1 MKKTI
6 LYASVIAILIT
17 AGCKK
22 NNDAPNA
29 RDPIINNFSPS
40 SLEYVKLTPGKYLVY
55 KDSASGN
62 LDSVLV
68 TKSEIT
74 WITTPAIP
82 YQDFFNHGS
91 PAYSN
96 YLMRL
101 TLTKFSGISQNVWF
115 DGYARAE
122 LPTDDAISKMYEI
135 DSTRSPLHNNIITGP
150 PVSSIT
156 IETKTY
162 TDVIKSVAVTAVDI
176 SDPAYNKSTLYW
188 AKKIGII
195 KRTIVTTGGKI
206 RTYNLLRNN

>member
-82 YQDFFNHGS
+82 YHDIFNPGS

-101 TLTKFSGISQNVWF
+101 ALTKFSGISQKVWF
-115 DGYARAE
+115 NGHARAE
-122 LPTDDAISKMYEI
+122 LPNDDAIIKMYEV
-135 DSTRSPLHNNIITGP
+135 DSAGSAIHISIITEP
-150 PVSSIT
+150 PNSSIT
-156 IETKTY
+156 IETTTY